1 MAATTGRRA
10 FARNVEILL
19 IFLGCFSHIKIAII
33 NIRPFF
39 FKFQVIN
46 LQPKNFLCLLKKPVS
61 SARELDYMFP
71 PVLTNMPLCFS

>member
-19 IFLGCFSHIKIAII
+19 IFLGSCFSHIKIAII
-33 NIRPFF
+33 NIRPIF

-46 LQPKNFLCLLKKPVS
+46 LQPKNFLWLLKK
-61 SARELDYMFP
+61 
-71 PVLTNMPLCFS
+71 TC